1 MLICKVVRQV
11 ATGNVY
17 KTIFSHAIK
26 HFGVS
31 NNPMAVQKTTNE
43 RATGTYRITIR
54 TLDRKEYHLTDES
67 FNYNAVCLL
76 AELVEAKIGLRVLKD
91 RHMEIL
97 NKLDENDRNFFTDI
111 KQGNVMIH
119 SEKLNNTLKQKELI
133 LSNK

>member
-17 KTIFSHAIK
+17 KTIFPHAIK

-43 RATGTYRITIR
+43 KATGTYRITIR

-76 AELVEAKIGLRVLKD
+76 AELVEAKLGLRVLKD
-91 RHMEIL
+91 RHMEVL
-97 NKLDENDRNFFTDI
+97 KNLDENDREFFTKVKEGD
-111 KQGNVMIH
+111 VMIH
-119 SEKLNNTLKQKELI
+119 AEKLNNTLKQIETTF
-133 LSNK
+133 SNR

>member
-1 MLICKVVRQV
+1 
-11 ATGNVY
+11 
-17 KTIFSHAIK
+17 
-26 HFGVS
+26 
-31 NNPMAVQKTTNE
+31 MAVQKTTNE

-119 SEKLNNTLKQKELI
+119 SEKLNNTLKQIELI